1 MVTVSSQRVLQHI
14 NDFIYSY
21 NNELIVTILYV

>member
-1 MVTVSSQRVLQHI
+1 MVTDSSQRVLLQI

-21 NNELIVTILYV
+21 NNELIMTILYV